1 MINLKEKPFY
11 LSDRQIDWVNQT
23 LENMTEEE
31 KCGQLFCEV
40 IWGEETKDVDRI
52 FKYVKPGAVMFRDLH
67 AEAVH
72 RLSNECQKRS
82 TVPMLV
88 AANLE
93 RGGNGIAKEGTYF
106 ASPMGCAATDMEEHA
121 YHLGLVSCKEGSA
134 LGVNWTFEPIL
145 DINRNYLSSIT
156 NTRTF
161 GSDTDKIARMAR
173 AYMKG
178 AKETGCAVSI
188 KHFPGDGI
196 DYRDQ
201 HLVASVNPLSAEEW
215 EKSFG
220 KIYRELIDAGAE
232 TLMAAHIKLPAYSK
246 RLNPLLED
254 GDIMPGSLSRELLQ
268 DLVRIQMK
276 FNGVIVSDATQM
288 TGFTSVMERKQAVP
302 GCIAAGVDMFLFTI
316 NQEEDIQYMMDGIRE
331 GVISQKRL
339 DEAVTRILA
348 LKAALGLPEKKAANA
363 FTPTLEEAKKILR
376 NKQHEQWAKECADQA
391 VTLVKNTEN
400 LIPLSP
406 EKQKRILFRV
416 ITLAQKA
423 DNDYDENSL
432 LFKRLMEEQG
442 FELIDF
448 QAESLPGGLINEQ
461 KINSIKN
468 RYDMMIYFVTCD
480 VKSNQKDIRIGWS
493 SFLGGDTPKFVK
505 EIPTVFIS
513 MSNPYHLADVPMIS
527 TYINAYSP
535 CRYAVE
541 AVVDKLTGHSAFKGV
556 SPVDAFCGLWDT
568 RL

>member
-11 LSDRQIDWVNQT
+11 LDEGQIDWVNHT
-23 LENMTEEE
+23 LEEMTLEE

-40 IWGEETKDVDRI
+40 IWGEEINDVERI
-52 FKYVKPGAVMFRDLH
+52 FQYVRPGAVMFRDLH
-67 AEAVH
+67 AKAVH

-82 TVPMLV
+82 RVPMLV

-121 YHLGLVSCKEGSA
+121 YHLGLVSCREGAA

-161 GSDTDKIARMAR
+161 GSDPDKIARMAK

-178 AKETGCAVSI
+178 ANEAGCAVSI

-201 HLVASVNPLSAEEW
+201 HLVASVNPLSVEEW
-215 EKSFG
+215 EDSFG
-220 KIYRELIDAGAE
+220 KLYRELIEAGAE
-232 TLMAAHIKLPAYSK
+232 TLMAAHIKLPSYSK

-268 DLVRIQMK
+268 DLLRNKMN
-276 FNGVIVSDATQM
+276 FNGLIVSDATQM
-288 TGFTSVMERKQAVP
+288 TGFTSVMERRKAVP
-302 GCIAAGVDMFLFTI
+302 ECIAAGVDMFLFTVH
-316 NQEEDIQYMMDGIRE
+316 QEEDIHYMMEGIRQ
-331 GVISQKRL
+331 GVISRERL
-339 DEAVTRILA
+339 DEAVMRILA
-348 LKAALGLPEKKAANA
+348 LKASLHLPEKQGSDT
-363 FTPTLEEAKKILR
+363 FTPSFEEAENMLKH
-376 NKQHEQWAKECADQA
+376 KQHEQWARECADQA

-406 EKQKRILFRV
+406 DKQKRILFRV

-432 LFKRLMEEQG
+432 LFKRMMEERG

-448 QAESLPGGLINEQ
+448 QADSLPGGLINEQ
-461 KINSIKN
+461 KVDSIKD
-468 RYDMMIYFVTCD
+468 RYDMMLYFATCD

-535 CRYAVE
+535 CKYAVE
-541 AVVDKLTGHSAFKGV
+541 AVVDKLTGNSAFKGV

-568 RL
+568 KL